1 MNDIARNGDGKA
13 PENRRQSYAQW
24 VRQAIGLARGKSEP
38 VISLFESSV
47 PEPRA
52 LLRAAVAATVEPD
65 FGPFYVSAFSGGNP
79 FVLDMLAA
87 RYGVARAQVL
97 GTTGAT
103 GGLSLLYGAF
113 TRPGDHILV
122 ETPGFDLFQDLAATR
137 GVAVGTFTRRTPDY
151 AIDPAEV
158 EAALRPETRLIVLS
172 NLHNPSGM
180 VLDHHVLG
188 QLAEIAERRGVLL
201 VVDEVYGDYAAASV
215 RPCPAVA
222 LSPAVVSVSSLTK
235 IYGLA
240 TLRCG
245 WIVGAEPVVEAVR
258 ELGSRL
264 EFGISTLAH
273 AVAAQVIEDPAPF
286 LAHSQSVIAQS
297 RPVIARWLAAM
308 QGEGLVQ
315 GALPEAGCIFF
326 PRLVGIDDTE
336 AFAAQLIEERGVIV
350 APGEYFG
357 AAGHVRIGFGLPS
370 DVLEPALGILA
381 GALRARRTASSDAR
395 RQLAVR

>member
-1 MNDIARNGDGKA
+1 MSEIDQNTANA
-13 PENRRQSYAQW
+13 PEPRRQSYAQW
-24 VRQAIGLARGKSEP
+24 VRQAIGLARGKGTP

-65 FGPFYVSAFSGGNP
+65 FGHFYVSAFSGGNP
-79 FVLDMLAA
+79 FVIDMLAA
-87 RYGVARAQVL
+87 RYGVARDQIL

-137 GVAVGTFTRRTPDY
+137 GVAIGTFTRRAPDY
-151 AIDPAEV
+151 GIDPAEV
-158 EAALRPETRLIVLS
+158 EARLRPETRLIVLS

-180 VLDHHVLG
+180 ALDHEVLVR
-188 QLAEIAERRGVLL
+188 LAEIAERRGVLL
-201 VVDEVYGDYAAASV
+201 VVDEVYGDYADASV
-215 RPCPAVA
+215 RPGPAVA

-245 WIVGAEPVVEAVR
+245 WIVGAASVVEAVR
-258 ELGSRL
+258 DLGSRL
-264 EFGISTLAH
+264 EFGISTLSH
-273 AVAAQVIEDPAPF
+273 AVAARVIEDSAPF
-286 LAHSQSVIAQS
+286 LAHSQGVIARS
-297 RPVIARWLAAM
+297 RPLIARWLAEMRA
-308 QGEGLVQ
+308 EGLVE
-315 GALPEAGCIFF
+315 GDLPEAGCIFF
-326 PRLVGIDDTE
+326 PRLVGVDDTE

-357 AAGHVRIGFGLPS
+357 AAGHVRIGFGLQPG
-370 DVLEPALGILA
+370 VLEPALEILA
-381 GALRARRTASSDAR
+381 DALRARRATRGDALLS
-395 RQLAVR
+395 LAAR